1 MEISE
6 NQALGEN
13 CSVTKKTPKKPQKTQ
28 HIRFLALVI
37 EKNSRKHFLCPDALL
52 NPWKSLMGILSGSY
66 VFSNMYTM
74 GLTKIALL
82 STVDMLVSL
91 GIHTYIEGNNNDL

>member
-1 MEISE
+1 
-6 NQALGEN
+6 
-13 CSVTKKTPKKPQKTQ
+13 
-28 HIRFLALVI
+28 
-37 EKNSRKHFLCPDALL
+37 
-52 NPWKSLMGILSGSY
+52 MGILSGSY